1 MKHFIPILL
10 CTLLAH
16 VGSAAEPLYHVGIE
30 VTSPLPK
37 GNVPMDPTI
46 DFGEVIRE
54 HGGKGVLDPNS
65 FEVVNVVTGK
75 PVPFARSEDFAYGD
89 RGRLEWVIT
98 DPGHTKYEVRFRAS
112 AVRPPLQPQARTP
125 LIGVGDLLR
134 YNAGQPR
141 PFALQFP
148 ARLVDLTGDGR
159 LDLVGCW
166 DYAYRPGWPWSGVV
180 CYPRVGDPAQFEF
193 GDLTRIRYVKKPES
207 NSFQHFGNISM
218 TADVDF
224 ADFDGDGLVDV
235 VWRPATRDRLS
246 FYRNTG
252 RRDAGGMPVFAEA
265 GSVPVRGGGPVRT
278 ADLDHD
284 GAMDVIVGDL
294 WLRNT
299 KAGLPPSLA
308 QPVKL
313 EVPGVH
319 CWFDVDQDGKPDA
332 IIREASGKGV
342 DSLWNLCER
351 IVWRRNLGGSPTKFD
366 AAKPLAAVNTHSKS
380 PQFVAAINDGEERG
394 LLVTDWPNLT
404 VSFYQQTGAGRF
416 RPPALAQSKSAA
428 ISLGDQAWPHLCD
441 WNGNGVLDLL
451 VGGGYGWPQIV
462 VNEGT
467 NQQPAWGVS
476 QYILAQGKP
485 IRITRKEVL
494 GDTNHFHDDFGYP
507 YPAYVDWD
515 GDGLPDLMLPNET
528 NRIFWYRNIG
538 TRAAPEF
545 GPRHQILCDG
555 FPDSPQKRAASA
567 KRAKESITE
576 HASGKRYPAEK
587 DRPFFWRTGAAFAD
601 FNGDGLIDMVT
612 YDGADRVASL
622 FVQYRDESGKRGLKK
637 QGPLK
642 MSDGKPVGAF
652 GHPGHWT
659 KAFRAVDWD
668 GDGLLDLILSSAG
681 TWQSGGPGQYAIGG
695 LPGGSSIQLLR
706 NVGTPT
712 EPRFESPRPMRMYG
726 APIAMTHHG
735 PHPWAGDLDGDG
747 LPDLVA
753 CVEWSVYPFYSH
765 NAIEISKR
773 PGFATRTW
781 TTAGTADGIDLV
793 RDGPGKAAD
802 TTKRGRLRASFA
814 QSGGIYAGGSFD
826 GVFGHLNAFR
836 ASPDDDINERLRA
849 ARKKGLINVVQLD
862 YQQRWGGDRQDA
874 LKKIDAWLK
883 RTDLSLIDAVHL
895 SEEQAYN
902 AGDWLDPLY
911 DAMKARDH
919 TLPVYVWPSFPLGP
933 LAKADG
939 FVYDAYGLGYT
950 ESRRKLMQFLRTGKP
965 LIMCIDASGYSD
977 YRAAREQ
984 VMACHEFNV
993 PVFYFVADSG
1003 SGSYNNWYGKPTV
1016 PLSACRNFMFSAME
1030 FQRRCRGSAPIT
1042 AGDMIWAEQIEL
1054 APDEKGKVRY
1064 NWSDFGQATVY
1075 GFTRLKV
1082 ADGAVK
1088 VEGNEEAALDYQ
1100 FWSLLPVNDASLK
1113 LTVNPDT
1120 APGAVRVE
1128 QSRCGKRDEWRSIK
1142 PSAAGDVLLY
1152 GLGNLGQEFRIRL
1165 TLSGGAV
1172 LRAGQLSGKSEPPS
1186 NKAINLDTFYDGW
1199 RGKIQFRQNLGVGLW
1214 RTMAVVDNPQHLDAG
1229 SSLSLRGASG
1239 YAIGASVVEKFRSDH
1254 RLNNL
1259 VIRLA
1264 GTSHSALGGSFSLG
1278 VSLDGK
1284 TIIKQGTPDT
1294 ERRAD
1299 GLFSG
1304 VHMLDLSDVSEFAGA
1319 QEFYVHMIQRN
1330 GSGVRGNTSS
1340 SLDRLEISATHAN

>member
-1 MKHFIPILL
+1 M
-10 CTLLAH
+10 
-16 VGSAAEPLYHVGIE
+16 
-30 VTSPLPK
+30 
-37 GNVPMDPTI
+37 
-46 DFGEVIRE
+46 
-54 HGGKGVLDPNS
+54 
-65 FEVVNVVTGK
+65 
-75 PVPFARSEDFAYGD
+75 
-89 RGRLEWVIT
+89 
-98 DPGHTKYEVRFRAS
+98 
-112 AVRPPLQPQARTP
+112 
-125 LIGVGDLLR
+125 
-134 YNAGQPR
+134 
-141 PFALQFP
+141 
-148 ARLVDLTGDGR
+148 
-159 LDLVGCW
+159 
-166 DYAYRPGWPWSGVV
+166 
-180 CYPRVGDPAQFEF
+180 
-193 GDLTRIRYVKKPES
+193 
-207 NSFQHFGNISM
+207 
-218 TADVDF
+218 
-224 ADFDGDGLVDV
+224 
-235 VWRPATRDRLS
+235 
-246 FYRNTG
+246 
-252 RRDAGGMPVFAEA
+252 
-265 GSVPVRGGGPVRT
+265 
-278 ADLDHD
+278 
-284 GAMDVIVGDL
+284 
-294 WLRNT
+294 
-299 KAGLPPSLA
+299 
-308 QPVKL
+308 
-313 EVPGVH
+313 
-319 CWFDVDQDGKPDA
+319 
-332 IIREASGKGV
+332 
-342 DSLWNLCER
+342 
-351 IVWRRNLGGSPTKFD
+351 
-366 AAKPLAAVNTHSKS
+366 
-380 PQFVAAINDGEERG
+380 
-394 LLVTDWPNLT
+394 
-404 VSFYQQTGAGRF
+404 
-416 RPPALAQSKSAA
+416 
-428 ISLGDQAWPHLCD
+428 
-441 WNGNGVLDLL
+441 
-451 VGGGYGWPQIV
+451 
-462 VNEGT
+462 
-467 NQQPAWGVS
+467 
-476 QYILAQGKP
+476 
-485 IRITRKEVL
+485 
-494 GDTNHFHDDFGYP
+494 
-507 YPAYVDWD
+507 
-515 GDGLPDLMLPNET
+515 
-528 NRIFWYRNIG
+528 
-538 TRAAPEF
+538 
-545 GPRHQILCDG
+545 
-555 FPDSPQKRAASA
+555 
-567 KRAKESITE
+567 
-576 HASGKRYPAEK
+576 
-587 DRPFFWRTGAAFAD
+587 
-601 FNGDGLIDMVT
+601 
-612 YDGADRVASL
+612 
-622 FVQYRDESGKRGLKK
+622 
-637 QGPLK
+637 
-642 MSDGKPVGAF
+642 
-652 GHPGHWT
+652 
-659 KAFRAVDWD
+659 
-668 GDGLLDLILSSAG
+668 
-681 TWQSGGPGQYAIGG
+681 
-695 LPGGSSIQLLR
+695 
-706 NVGTPT
+706 
-712 EPRFESPRPMRMYG
+712 
-726 APIAMTHHG
+726 
-735 PHPWAGDLDGDG
+735 
-747 LPDLVA
+747 
-753 CVEWSVYPFYSH
+753 
-765 NAIEISKR
+765 
-773 PGFATRTW
+773 
-781 TTAGTADGIDLV
+781 
-793 RDGPGKAAD
+793 
-802 TTKRGRLRASFA
+802 
-814 QSGGIYAGGSFD
+814 
-826 GVFGHLNAFR
+826 
-836 ASPDDDINERLRA
+836 
-849 ARKKGLINVVQLD
+849 
-862 YQQRWGGDRQDA
+862 
-874 LKKIDAWLK
+874 KKIDAWLK

-1075 GFTRLKV
+1075 GFTRLKI

-1264 GTSHSALGGSFSLG
+1264 GMSHSALGGSFSLG

-1330 GSGVRGNTSS
+1330 GSGIRGNTSS